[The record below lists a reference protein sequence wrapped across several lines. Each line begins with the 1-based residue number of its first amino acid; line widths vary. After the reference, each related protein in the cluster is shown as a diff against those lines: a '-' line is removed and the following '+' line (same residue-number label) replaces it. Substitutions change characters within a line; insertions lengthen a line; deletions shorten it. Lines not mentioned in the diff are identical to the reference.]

1 MRFAK
6 YAIEIQMPA
15 SPKELSGIPDFPA
28 FSDRLPDLILAV
40 RTAAQDLSAS
50 KPTES
55 YLPYIEDLYLVLHGL
70 KGSLNLIKIDK
81 PMETFVL
88 RFCELLSNCLQ
99 GELVIRDK
107 AKAGSVLDGIREI
120 LEHPQLQHHE
130 GDDLQQKLDQLEAT
144 TLKDIP
150 HAERIK
156 LMPSYVFYV
165 NDLVSKKAREVSV
178 MKFNDCVVEDTV
190 MLEQI
195 PFWRAQLNNA
205 LHCPEFGRGIV
216 VNFLPLL
223 SHEGSRSVKLW
234 AWVAAGSLSRATLK
248 QRIKDVMPKVTITK
262 L

>member
-1 MRFAK
+1 
-6 YAIEIQMPA
+6 MPA
-15 SPKELSGIPDFPA
+15 SPKESSGILEFPS
-28 FSDRLPDLILAV
+28 FTDRLPDLILAV
-40 RTAAQDLSAS
+40 RTASQDLSAS

-55 YLPYIEDLYLVLHGL
+55 YLPYVEDLYTVLHGL
-70 KGSLNLIKIDK
+70 KGSLNLIKIEK
-81 PMETFVL
+81 EFEVFVL

-99 GELVIRDK
+99 GEFVIRDK
-107 AKAGSVLDGIREI
+107 AKIGSVLDGIREI

-130 GDDLQQKLDQLEAT
+130 GVGLQQKLDQFQELMM
-144 TLKDIP
+144 KDIP

-165 NDLVSKKAREVSV
+165 NDLVSKKAREVSEL
-178 MKFNDCVVEDTV
+178 KFNDCVVEDTV